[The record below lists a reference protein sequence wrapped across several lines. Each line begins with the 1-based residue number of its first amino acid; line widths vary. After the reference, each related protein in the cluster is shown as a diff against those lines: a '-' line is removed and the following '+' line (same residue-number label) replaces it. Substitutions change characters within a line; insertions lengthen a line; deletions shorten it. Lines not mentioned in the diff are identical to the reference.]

1 MALFLSIKRKI
12 AKLPIASV
20 KVQSINESLE
30 RVIKQVLYKDEE
42 GTLCLAFFGLQK

>member
-12 AKLPIASV
+12 AKLPIASA
-20 KVQSINESLE
+20 KVQSINESFE
-30 RVIKQVLYKDEE
+30 TVKQVLFKDEE